1 VDAVGSSIRLRT
13 TLHIRVR
20 GKKKR
25 GENVIP
31 SKEKTP
37 RELVRE
43 LYTIEAAID
52 AEIRAGNSS
61 MPVVQ
66 KMISSWEQ
74 EGQQI
79 RENLKQFEGR

>member
-1 VDAVGSSIRLRT
+1 M
-13 TLHIRVR
+13 
-20 GKKKR
+20 
-25 GENVIP
+25 IP

-61 MPVVQ
+61 ISVVK
-66 KMISSWEQ
+66 KMISGWEQ

-79 RENLKQFEGR
+79 REKLKQQER